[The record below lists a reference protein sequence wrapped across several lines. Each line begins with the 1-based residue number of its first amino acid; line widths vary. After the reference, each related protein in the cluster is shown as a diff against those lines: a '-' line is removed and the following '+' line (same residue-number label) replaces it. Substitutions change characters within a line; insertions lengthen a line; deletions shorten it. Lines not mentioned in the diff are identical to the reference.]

1 LLGLQPHNINVE
13 EWFDLCPKPR
23 CRIHFWPFRKSNQV
37 HKITAYFF
45 SDRCGLCGLKSS
57 SKWGVKAAVCSDCR
71 RNRVRSVDEA
81 QRRLHALELD
91 AQSLARQC
99 SSCNLCFEDASTF
112 AEERAAAKRDRGDRG
127 SGGVVLPLANCTSL
141 DCPVTYERHRV
152 REELIQ
158 AVALCEALDGV

>member
-1 LLGLQPHNINVE
+1 
-13 EWFDLCPKPR
+13 
-23 CRIHFWPFRKSNQV
+23 
-37 HKITAYFF
+37 
-45 SDRCGLCGLKSS
+45 
-57 SKWGVKAAVCSDCR
+57 
-71 RNRVRSVDEA
+71 
-81 QRRLHALELD
+81 LEVD

-99 SSCNLCFEDASTF
+99 SACNLCFEDASTF
-112 AEERAAAKRDRGDRG
+112 AEERPAAKRDRGDRG